1 MDREFFK
8 SKLENRKSNFLVPIK
23 MIDFVREWRY
33 TEFTIFVEEVNHGE
47 ECIYVHQVL
56 RR

>member
-1 MDREFFK
+1 
-8 SKLENRKSNFLVPIK
+8 
-23 MIDFVREWRY
+23 MIDFVREWIY